1 MLRGLVLDLLRIP
14 PMRSFPSATSGVAIA
29 QNLAQMLKFQKI
41 FQLEFFFRS
50 GDCFGSPIICSA
62 VGSQDISHTSNQWRF
77 GKPASGTYSV
87 LQVMG
92 ALLLPYSGLWY
103 FWVPRLTILKSEDLR

>member
-41 FQLEFFFRS
+41 FQLENFF
-50 GDCFGSPIICSA
+50 
-62 VGSQDISHTSNQWRF
+62 
-77 GKPASGTYSV
+77 
-87 LQVMG
+87 
-92 ALLLPYSGLWY
+92 
-103 FWVPRLTILKSEDLR
+103 